1 MPAPESLNRREG
13 LFFRP
18 YRHPVEH
25 PAPPT
30 IMTAK
35 TLIAHDI
42 PPLKIEQTGKD
53 AFHVLNDY
61 HVKHLPVVDGRRL
74 VGLLSE
80 EDIFNHKL
88 YEPISEYDFSMHR
101 RYAVQENEHLFE
113 VMRLMGDHRLTVVPV
128 VDDEGNYLGLIS
140 QNDLLRY
147 FANTASFTEHGAIL
161 VLEMNRRDYSLATIA
176 RIMEEDRV
184 NILSSFVTSVPDPE
198 HIELTLK
205 VNRHDLAR
213 TIASLERHNYTVK
226 DTFGEL
232 ESADALQ
239 DRYDSLMHYLNV

>member
-1 MPAPESLNRREG
+1 
-13 LFFRP
+13 
-18 YRHPVEH
+18 
-25 PAPPT
+25 
-30 IMTAK
+30 MTAK

-198 HIELTLK
+198 NIELTLK

>member
-1 MPAPESLNRREG
+1 
-13 LFFRP
+13 
-18 YRHPVEH
+18 
-25 PAPPT
+25 
-30 IMTAK
+30 MTAK